1 MQFGVYAPVPH
12 VTVGSESMLRSIV
25 GAMSPLPDFVVDPG
39 FDLAKD
45 VLLEA
50 DRAGFDIILFAERH
64 LGADLEAWVLACAI
78 SSWTKRIRSMVAVHP
93 GLWHPQ
99 LIAKMASSLDRI
111 TKGRM
116 AINLVTGWNVVEHTM
131 FGGDAL
137 VGDDDR
143 YVRAEE
149 FIEIVRGLWRESP
162 FSFNGKFYSVDKAE
176 LRLRPATVGSPEI
189 FTASRSERGLEMV
202 AKIADWW
209 FVDFDKRAT
218 TPDEYMQGVRHSIE
232 AMRRRAEKYGRS
244 VRFALNPFIGF
255 GESEEWALARAKQLL
270 APQPADGD
278 ARKLEQRIGPAMLS
292 GCIGR
297 PEAVRARLEEFA
309 SAGVELFLF
318 KFAPAV
324 ENVRAIR
331 DEVIVPL
338 RAKHGASQPPAA
350 SLSTL

>member
-12 VTVGSESMLRSIV
+12 VTIGSEPMMRSIA
-25 GAMSPLPDFVVDPG
+25 GAMSPLPDFSVDPG
-39 FDLAKD
+39 FDLAKEF
-45 VLLEA
+45 LLEA
-50 DRAGFDIILFAERH
+50 DRANFDIILFAERH

-93 GLWHPQ
+93 GLWSPQ
-99 LIAKMASSLDRI
+99 LVAKMASSLDRI
-111 TKGRM
+111 AKGRM
-116 AINLVTGWNVVEHTM
+116 AINLVTGWNVEEHHM

-137 VGDDDR
+137 VGDGDR

-149 FIEIVRGLWRESP
+149 FTAIVRGMWRESP
-162 FSFNGKFYSVDKAE
+162 FSFKGAFYSIESTE
-176 LRLRPATVGSPEI
+176 LRLRPATVDLPEI

-218 TPDEYMQGVRHSIE
+218 TPDEYMSGVRSSIE
-232 AMRRRAEKYGRS
+232 GMRRRAEKYGRA

-255 GESEEWALARAKQLL
+255 GESEHTALACAKELL
-270 APQPADGD
+270 APQPGDGD
-278 ARKLEQRIGPAMLS
+278 ARKFEHRIGPAMLS

-297 PEAVRARLEEFA
+297 PESVRARLEEFA
-309 SAGVELFLF
+309 AAGVELFLF
-318 KFAPAV
+318 KFVPTV

-331 DEVIVPL
+331 DEVILPF
-338 RAKHGASQPPAA
+338 RAKHGLA
-350 SLSTL
+350 